1 MIIIVEGID
10 RVGKTTLIN
19 KLAES
24 CDIRPFVDSYLK
36 FNYLNYVTDTLMTV
50 EGNRNDIIANTEKKA
65 KKELERDD
73 LDDKS
78 EELLRDM
85 LSYVDKYRS
94 VEPSTESKKEI

>member
-1 MIIIVEGID
+1 MNKMLELIVNTKNPKIIE
-10 RVGKTTLIN
+10 R
-19 KLAES
+19 
-24 CDIRPFVDSYLK
+24 F
-36 FNYLNYVTDTLMTV
+36 
-50 EGNRNDIIANTEKKA
+50 IANTEKKA

>member
-1 MIIIVEGID
+1 MNKMLELIVNTKNPKIIERFI
-10 RVGKTTLIN
+10 
-19 KLAES
+19 S
-24 CDIRPFVDSYLK
+24 
-36 FNYLNYVTDTLMTV
+36 
-50 EGNRNDIIANTEKKA
+50 NTEKKA

-94 VEPSTESKKEI
+94 VEPSAESKKEI